1 MRSTV
6 TLDSRKDNSSLSPS
20 VSRLKACQALTKH
33 KVVAADMKAAS
44 GTAFTVQDE
53 QKEKFPSTMVEF
65 SGLYTDR
72 CVGRYVECRY
82 VGS

>member
-20 VSRLKACQALTKH
+20 VSRLKACQAFTKH
-33 KVVAADMKAAS
+33 KLVAADKKAAP
-44 GTAFTVQDE
+44 GTTFTVHHE
-53 QKEKFPSTMVEF
+53 QKEKSPSIMVEF
-65 SGLYTDR
+65 SGLYADR